1 MLISL
6 LIPKILLRK
15 EKFVDNEN
23 EIIHTYTSMERVY
36 LYIMGYNPDFY
47 YKWDIVDKIIVAILY
62 LITFFISISAAY
74 LSFKCTWKGA
84 MRNFFYRFIFA
95 VFAFLLGPLYLIWY
109 FFVNYIGNLC

>member
-6 LIPKILLRK
+6 LIPKILLK
-15 EKFVDNEN
+15 NEKFVDNEN
-23 EIIHTYTSMERVY
+23 EITYTYTSMERIY

-47 YKWDIVDKIIVAILY
+47 YKWDLVDKIFVAILY
-62 LITFFISISAAY
+62 LITFLISISAAY

-84 MRNFFYRFIFA
+84 IRNFFYRLIFA

-109 FFVNYIGNLC
+109 FFINYIGNLC

>member
-6 LIPKILLRK
+6 LIPNILLK
-15 EKFVDNEN
+15 LEGFEDNEN

-47 YKWDIVDKIIVAILY
+47 YKWDVIDKILVAIIY
-62 LITFFISISAAY
+62 MITFFISATAAY

-84 MRNFFYRFIFA
+84 IKNFFYRLIFA
-95 VFAFLLGPLYLIWY
+95 TMAFLLGPLYLLWY